1 MFGSYAN
8 EAPPATVFGGH
19 LRHFTGDI
27 LGFFCRCERDFG
39 PVVPLR
45 LYAFPIYLVND
56 PEIIAEVLI
65 RQNEKFE
72 KGLAIQILKPMFGEG
87 LLSAEH
93 ETWRRQRVLLQPA
106 FRREAIARYT
116 KSMVESAQTLL
127 DSWTD
132 GSVRNIHDDMV
143 SLTLDIVV
151 RCLFGADESIGRAAV
166 IAGARAVQEFF
177 GKYRRTYLA
186 LPPVVPTPAN
196 LLLRR
201 NAKRMDE
208 MIFRMIAARRA
219 SKNRGDDVLSLLL
232 DIRGEDGSA
241 SSDQQI
247 RDELVTLFLAGT
259 ETTAGALAWALYL
272 LSRNPD
278 VRSEFFREVDTV
290 LGGTRVCAD
299 DLPRLPYTE
308 KLFKEVLRLY
318 PTSHVFGRVAKQ
330 ACTVGKYRVRRGD
343 NLLISQWAIQRSA
356 RHYDHPEQFRPERWT
371 AEMTAN
377 LHKFAYLP
385 FGGGPR
391 SCIGANFATTEAK
404 LILVTIAQRF
414 IVDCVAGTDVRP
426 DPAVTLRPAGG
437 LPMLVR
443 TRGT

>member
-1 MFGSYAN
+1 
-8 EAPPATVFGGH
+8 
-19 LRHFTGDI
+19 
-27 LGFFCRCERDFG
+27 
-39 PVVPLR
+39 
-45 LYAFPIYLVND
+45 
-56 PEIIAEVLI
+56 
-65 RQNEKFE
+65 
-72 KGLAIQILKPMFGEG
+72 
-87 LLSAEH
+87 
-93 ETWRRQRVLLQPA
+93 
-106 FRREAIARYT
+106 
-116 KSMVESAQTLL
+116 MVESAQTLL

-132 GSVRNIHDDMV
+132 GSVRNIHDDMM

-151 RCLFGADESIGRAAV
+151 RSLFGADESIGRAAV

-219 SKNRGDDVLSLLL
+219 SKKRGDDVLSLLL
-232 DIRGEDGSA
+232 DMRGEDGSA

-247 RDELVTLFLAGT
+247 RDELVTLFIAGT

-318 PTSHVFGRVAKQ
+318 PTSDVFGRAAKQ
-330 ACTVGKYRVRRGD
+330 ACTVGKYRVRRGE
-343 NLLISQWAIQRSA
+343 NLLISQWAIQRLA
-356 RHYDHPEQFRPERWT
+356 RHYENPEQFRPERWT
-371 AEMTAN
+371 PEMTAK

-404 LILVTIAQRF
+404 LILGHARSASSH
-414 IVDCVAGTDVRP
+414 C
-426 DPAVTLRPAGG
+426 
-437 LPMLVR
+437 
-443 TRGT
+443 